1 MMRTNANED
10 TRPLRCA
17 KCGHAMAWND
27 VIAGLDV
34 AQLIASLNF
43 VMALRPGDE
52 LVLARCRVC
61 GHEVSITPAD
71 DNLEEDPR

>member
-34 AQLIASLNF
+34 AQL
-43 VMALRPGDE
+43 MALRPGDE
-52 LVLARCRVC
+52 LVLARCRAC

-71 DNLEEDPR
+71 DNLEGDPR